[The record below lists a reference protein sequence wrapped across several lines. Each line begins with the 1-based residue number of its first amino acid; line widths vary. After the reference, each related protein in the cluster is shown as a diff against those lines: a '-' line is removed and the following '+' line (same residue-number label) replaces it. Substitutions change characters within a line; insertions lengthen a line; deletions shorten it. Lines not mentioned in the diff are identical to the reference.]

1 MLESDTSRGDIA
13 KRSTQF
19 KMDLQKMTLW
29 LLLPVATILSLV
41 LTGALRKY
49 ALSRSLLDVPNARSS
64 HQLPTPR
71 GGGVAIVLSFLVTIP
86 LLGVTGDVS
95 WSWLIAV
102 MGAGFSVAVIGFLD
116 DHGHIAAR
124 WRLLGHF
131 SAALWAL
138 YWLGGLPS
146 VTMFGFSIDM
156 GWVGNILAALYLVW
170 MLNLYNFMDGIDG
183 LASVE
188 ALCVCLVVS
197 LIYYLTGHSGLI
209 WLPALLGMA
218 VVGFLY
224 WNFPVARIF
233 MGDAGSGFLGMALG
247 VLSIQAAWQ
256 APQLLWAWLVLLGV
270 FIVDATFTLVRRLIR
285 GDKVY
290 EAHRSHGYQFAS
302 RQVGKHVPV
311 TLAVGAINLLWLAPI
326 AICISLSKIDGVVGL
341 LLAYVPLVALAI
353 KFHAGARER

>member
-1 MLESDTSRGDIA
+1 
-13 KRSTQF
+13 
-19 KMDLQKMTLW
+19 MTLW
-29 LLLPVATILSLV
+29 LLLPVVTVLSLA

-49 ALSRSLLDVPNARSS
+49 ALSRSLLDIPNARSS

-71 GGGVAIVLSFLVTIP
+71 GGGVAIVLSFLVAIP
-86 LLGVTGDVS
+86 LLGMAGNIP
-95 WSWLIAV
+95 WAWLLAV

-131 SAALWAL
+131 SAAVWAL
-138 YWLGGLPS
+138 YWLGGFPPVS
-146 VTMFGFSIDM
+146 MFGFSIDM

-183 LASVE
+183 LASLE
-188 ALCVCLVVS
+188 AICACVAIS
-197 LIYYLTGHSGLI
+197 LIYYLTGHSDLI
-209 WLPALLGMA
+209 WLPALLAMA

-233 MGDAGSGFLGMALG
+233 MGDAGSGFLGVTLG
-247 VLSIQAAWQ
+247 GLSIQAAWQ

-270 FIVDATFTLVRRLIR
+270 FIVDATFTLVRRLVR

-302 RQVGKHVPV
+302 RQFGKHVPV
-311 TLAVGAINLLWLAPI
+311 TLAIGAINVLWLTPI
-326 AICISLSKIDGVVGL
+326 AICISLAKIDGVIGL
-341 LLAYVPLVALAI
+341 LLAYVPLIALAI
-353 KFHAGARER
+353 KFHAGARES